1 MLFSL
6 TVNWP
11 FNTKTKT
18 KDGSI
23 YSIRKS
29 WHIMWS
35 FDWQTRVARGLKSI
49 IWHVIIKFF
58 TVFIKVAVI
67 SKLPACQILITHMCV
82 SIIHK
87 GPPPV
92 GQTFLFFCSL
102 WNFLNVIF
110 LRGQSWRESN
120 QRLHW
125 SCFCV
130 CCWSHSWRTLHLTS
144 AFVLLGCSW
153 HQSWGDR
160 SWCLTL
166 LRFELQ
172 DEITDTQ
179 NF

>member
-82 SIIHK
+82 SRIHK

-110 LRGQSWRESN
+110 LRGIKPAT
-120 QRLHW
+120 
-125 SCFCV
+125 
-130 CCWSHSWRTLHLTS
+130 TLILFLCLLLVALLTDS
-144 AFVLLGCSW
+144 SPYFAFVLLGCSW

>member
-1 MLFSL
+1 
-6 TVNWP
+6 
-11 FNTKTKT
+11 
-18 KDGSI
+18 
-23 YSIRKS
+23 
-29 WHIMWS
+29 MWS

-67 SKLPACQILITHMCV
+67 SKLPACQILITHICV
-82 SIIHK
+82 SRIHK

-130 CCWSHSWRTLHLTS
+130 CCWSHSWRTLHLLLLLCCWV
-144 AFVLLGCSW
+144 VLDIRVGGQKLMFDFAQVWAPGW
-153 HQSWGDR
+153 NHR
-160 SWCLTL
+160 HTEL
-166 LRFELQ
+166 LKIAAAQEAVQRCTRTWPLNWIQVLILFSLH
-172 DEITDTQ
+172 
-179 NF
+179 